1 MCVQSSNTNLG
12 HCVLH
17 TLPCWGAILNL
28 WGLDLCFD
36 PMDVLTVPPVL
47 GPVVLSEAMLPAL
60 LLEALRALPRRCA
73 VSLISL
79 SQGKLQAR

>member
-1 MCVQSSNTNLG
+1 MALILAKAVIKAAQLLSWVTNSCL
-12 HCVLH
+12 VKQ
-17 TLPCWGAILNL
+17 
-28 WGLDLCFD
+28 
-36 PMDVLTVPPVL
+36 
-47 GPVVLSEAMLPAL
+47 MLPAL

>member
-1 MCVQSSNTNLG
+1 MCVQSSDTNLG

-36 PMDVLTVPPVL
+36 PTDVLTVPPVL

-60 LLEALRALPRRCA
+60 LLPLCPDSPPSPVAAPSGRC
-73 VSLISL
+73 
-79 SQGKLQAR
+79 